1 MAAHPTPIDISNM
14 PDLVRL
20 TKQVETT
27 RTPLELK
34 RENKIVA
41 VLTPME
47 QSTSEQAK
55 KKAIEEVLAL
65 AGAWGERD
73 WNEVEAELD
82 HIRHSSKPTP
92 PFTL

>member
-1 MAAHPTPIDISNM
+1 M

-20 TKQVETT
+20 TKQVEIT
-27 RTPLELK
+27 RTPLALK
-34 RENKIVA
+34 KENKIVA

-55 KKAIEEVLAL
+55 KKAIAEVLAL

-82 HIRHSSKPTP
+82 HIRHSSQPTP